1 MMTSERVPVALSA
14 IRELTIE
21 CRRLNAVNLAQG
33 FPDDDTSPEMKEFA
47 ARAIAGRSHQ
57 YIDPRG
63 EPTLRAAI
71 AERATRLW
79 GVPVD
84 PDRNIVVTCGAT
96 EAMIVCLESL
106 FSPGSAVG
114 FIAPLYENYKLQSR
128 LAGLGARYTMLEG
141 SQLELSRS
149 TLDALAGPGLAA
161 LVISNPSNPTGR
173 VYSRAE
179 LEMIVRFAEEHD
191 LIVLCDET
199 YEHFVWDGVK
209 FHSILSIP
217 GAKRRCIVVSS
228 FGKTY
233 SVTGWRVGYLI
244 APPQFLT
251 AIAATHD
258 FHTITAP
265 HPFQLAIRYALT
277 ELGPEFYDGVRAEYD
292 RRRRLLGE
300 ALRRF
305 GLSFFEPQGSYFYWC
320 DYCGLSDE
328 DDSMFARRLLSERGV
343 AGLPGSVFLPEGVK
357 NTNIRFTFSKT
368 MTTLRAAC
376 ERLTAQS
383 RLGY

>member
-1 MMTSERVPVALSA
+1 MTTSERVPVALSA

-47 ARAIAGRSHQ
+47 ARAIAERSHQ

-71 AERATRLW
+71 AERATALW

-84 PDRNIVVTCGAT
+84 PDRDVVVTCGAT
-96 EAMIVCLESL
+96 EAMMVCLESI

-128 LAGLGARYTMLEG
+128 LAGLSARYTVLEG
-141 SQLELSRS
+141 PHLDFSRS

-179 LEMIVRFAEEHD
+179 LEMIVGFAEEHD

-199 YEHFVWDGVK
+199 YEHFVWDGVE
-209 FHSILSIP
+209 FNSILSVP
-217 GAKRRCIVVSS
+217 GAKERCIVVSS

-244 APPQFLT
+244 APHRFVT

-265 HPFQLAIRYALT
+265 HPFQLAIRYAVT
-277 ELGPEFYDGVRAEYD
+277 ELGPAFYEGVRAEYD
-292 RRRRLLGE
+292 RRRRLLGD
-300 ALRRF
+300 ALRRYGF
-305 GLSFFEPQGSYFYWC
+305 SFFEPQGSYFYWC
-320 DYCGLSDE
+320 EYRGLSDE
-328 DDSMFARRLLSERGV
+328 DDATFARRLLHERGV
-343 AGLPGSVFLPEGVK
+343 AGLPGSVFLPPGVR

-368 MTTLRAAC
+368 LATLQEAS
-376 ERLTAQS
+376 ERLGGTRAV
-383 RLGY
+383 